1 MNFHHFSQ
9 EMIPDLEEEL
19 LYTIEHDIPDSFPG
33 LKEMMKYHFGW
44 TENDSKQTSQGKR
57 IRPIILMLS
66 TLVCGGEWR
75 KALPAAVAIEL
86 IHNFSLIHDDIEDHS
101 EMRRGQK
108 TLWKVFGVAQAIN
121 TGDAMFSLAQLNIL
135 KVGNKINKSVGF
147 DTAQKL
153 NETCLVLTGG
163 QNLDISFENQVN
175 VSEDEYFKMIG
186 GKTAALLAASAE
198 IGAIVAQSSNTNKL
212 ALRSFGEALGLA
224 FQAWDD
230 WLGIWGDE
238 GQTGKSTL
246 SDLIAKKKSLPILYA
261 IQNSTEF
268 ESVFSKDSF
277 DQKDLVFL
285 IEAMEKVGAKE
296 HTEKIANYYS
306 ELAINSLKSIS
317 TPHSD
322 PKNALLELT
331 RLLINRQH

>member
-1 MNFHHFSQ
+1 MNFHQYSQ
-9 EMIPDLEEEL
+9 EKIPELEEEL

-33 LKEMMKYHFGW
+33 LTEMMKYHFGW
-44 TENDSKQTSQGKR
+44 SSNVAKQNTQGKR

-86 IHNFSLIHDDIEDHS
+86 IHNFSLIHDDIEDQS

-121 TGDAMFSLAQLNIL
+121 TGDAMFSLAQLNML

-147 DTAQKL
+147 DAVQKL

-163 QNLDISFENQVN
+163 QNLDISFENQGI

-186 GKTAALLAASAE
+186 GKTAALLATSAE
-198 IGAIVAQSSNTNKL
+198 IGAIVAQSSNFNKL
-212 ALRSFGEALGLA
+212 TLRSYGEALGLA

-238 GQTGKSTL
+238 GKTGKSSL

-261 IQNSTEF
+261 IQNSSEF
-268 ESVFSKDSF
+268 ETVFSKESF
-277 DQKDLVFL
+277 DQKDVVFL
-285 IEAMEKVGAKE
+285 IKAMEQVGAKE
-296 HTEKIANYYS
+296 HTEKIAKYYS
-306 ELAINSLKSIS
+306 ELAINSLNSIN

-331 RLLINRQH
+331 SLLINRQH